1 MFQERMEN
9 IKYML
14 NFKWQKKSKTFCLTV
29 WRNSIKLTSL
39 LKRFNWKLQKAKKY
53 HKGQEIAHKEKT
65 KKQNKYFL
73 KRCGDIF
80 GKLFGK
86 VLKILK
92 ILEELGT
99 LTAFKKW
106 HLATAYLF
114 NYIKL
119 GLFRARVDLAGGL
132 FCPQSMSVVLYHVSF
147 WKKYIWTSFSIL
159 IIVLTS
165 AIFCLEN

>member
-1 MFQERMEN
+1 MFQERKEN

-14 NFKWQKKSKTFCLTV
+14 RFKWKKKSKTFCLTV

-39 LKRFNWKLQKAKKY
+39 LKHFNWKLQKAKKY

-86 VLKILK
+86 VLKNKDLQNPRGIGNFNSFQK
-92 ILEELGT
+92 VT
-99 LTAFKKW
+99 FSN
-106 HLATAYLF
+106 YLF
-114 NYIKL
+114 I
-119 GLFRARVDLAGGL
+119 
-132 FCPQSMSVVLYHVSF
+132 
-147 WKKYIWTSFSIL
+147 
-159 IIVLTS
+159 
-165 AIFCLEN
+165 